1 MPIASLGTDA
11 MPEFDATLASPA
23 RLAIIAALIQGQP
36 KSFMELR
43 SETGLADGNLH
54 VQTRH
59 LAEAQFVEIRKTR
72 QGRRTITTFRL
83 TEEGLARFRRFVRLL
98 QAVLEAESGEIRATP
113 GGGPGA
119 PERVW

>member
-1 MPIASLGTDA
+1 MH
-11 MPEFDATLASPA
+11 EFDATLASPA
-23 RLAIIAALIQGQP
+23 RLAIIAALIQGRP

-59 LAEAQFVEIRKTR
+59 LAEAGCVGIRKTQ
-72 QGRRTITTFRL
+72 QGRRTITTFQL
-83 TEEGLARFRRFVRLL
+83 TEAGLARFRLFVRQL
-98 QAVLEAESGEIRATP
+98 QAVLDSETGDIRAVP
-113 GGGPGA
+113 GGSGA

>member
-1 MPIASLGTDA
+1 

-23 RLAIIAALIQGQP
+23 RLAIVAALIHGQP
-36 KSFMELR
+36 RSFMELR

-59 LAEAQFVEIRKTR
+59 LAEAGFVGIRKAR
-72 QGRRTITTFRL
+72 QGRRTITTFQL
-83 TEEGLARFRRFVRLL
+83 TEEGLARFRRFVRQL
-98 QAVLEAESGEIRATP
+98 QAVLDSESGEIRGTP

-119 PERVW
+119 RERVW

>member
-1 MPIASLGTDA
+1 

-23 RLAIIAALIQGQP
+23 RLAIVAALIQGQP

-59 LAEAQFVEIRKTR
+59 LSEAGFVGIRKTQ
-72 QGRRTITTFRL
+72 QGRRTITTFQL
-83 TEEGLARFRRFVRLL
+83 TEEGLARFRRFVRQL
-98 QAVLEAESGEIRATP
+98 QAVLDSESGENRATP
-113 GGGPGA
+113 GGAPGA
-119 PERVW
+119 RERVW